1 MSVGKRPHKYK
12 AKATTVD
19 GIRFASAKEAR
30 RYGELKLLQMAG
42 KISQLELQPRYKVVI
57 EETYV
62 ADFRYIE
69 NGETITEDVKG
80 CLTRE
85 YKRKR
90 KAMLKQHGV
99 TIRET

>member
-1 MSVGKRPHKYK
+1 MSVSRKHKYN
-12 AKATTVD
+12 ARPTIVD
-19 GIRFASAKEAR
+19 GITFASAKEAR

-42 KISQLELQPRYKVVI
+42 KISGLTLQPRYKLVI

-69 NGETITEDVKG
+69 NGETVVEDVKG
-80 CLTRE
+80 FLTAA

-90 KAMLKQHGV
+90 KAMKKQHGV
-99 TIRET
+99 TILET

>member
-1 MSVGKRPHKYK
+1 VTVPKKHKYF
-12 AKATTVD
+12 ACPTIVD
-19 GIRFASAKEAR
+19 GIKFASAKEAR

-42 KISQLELQPRYKVVI
+42 KISQLELQPRYKLVI
-57 EETYV
+57 EESYV
-62 ADFRYIE
+62 ADFRYTE
-69 NGETITEDVKG
+69 KGETVVEDVKG

-90 KAMLKQHGV
+90 KAMFKQHGV

>member
-1 MSVGKRPHKYK
+1 MSVGKKHKYF
-12 AKATTVD
+12 ARPTIVD
-19 GIRFASAKEAR
+19 GIKFASAKEAR

-42 KISQLELQPRYKVVI
+42 KISALELQPRYKLVI

-62 ADFRYIE
+62 ADFRYVE
-69 NGETITEDVKG
+69 KGETIIEDVKG

-90 KAMLKQHGV
+90 KAMKSQHGV
-99 TIRET
+99 TILET

>member
-1 MSVGKRPHKYK
+1 MSVAKKHKYF
-12 AKATTVD
+12 ARPTIVD
-19 GIRFASAKEAR
+19 GIKFASAKEAR
-30 RYGELKLLQMAG
+30 RYGELKLLQLAG
-42 KISQLELQPRYKVVI
+42 KISQLELQPRYKLVI

-62 ADFRYIE
+62 ADFRYLE
-69 NGETITEDVKG
+69 NGETVIEDVKG

-90 KAMLKQHGV
+90 KAMKNQHGV

>member
-1 MSVGKRPHKYK
+1 MSVAKKHKYF
-12 AKATTVD
+12 ARPTIVD
-19 GIRFASAKEAR
+19 GIKFASAKEAR
-30 RYGELKLLQMAG
+30 RYSELKLLQMAG
-42 KISQLELQPRYKVVI
+42 KISLLELQPRYKLVI

-69 NGETITEDVKG
+69 NGETIIEDVKG

-90 KAMLKQHGV
+90 KAMKNQHGV

>member
-1 MSVGKRPHKYK
+1 MSVAKKHKYF
-12 AKATTVD
+12 ARPTTVD
-19 GIRFASAKEAR
+19 GIKFASAKEAR

-42 KISQLELQPRYKVVI
+42 KISQLELQPRYKLVI

-69 NGETITEDVKG
+69 KGETVIEDVKG
-80 CLTRE
+80 YLTRE

-90 KAMLKQHGV
+90 KEMIKQHGV

>member
-1 MSVGKRPHKYK
+1 MSVGKKHKYF
-12 AKATTVD
+12 ARPTIVD
-19 GIRFASAKEAR
+19 GIKFASAKEAR

-42 KISQLELQPRYKVVI
+42 KISALELQPRYKLVI

-62 ADFRYIE
+62 ADFRYLE
-69 NGETITEDVKG
+69 NGETIIEDVKG

-90 KAMLKQHGV
+90 KAMKKQHGV
-99 TIRET
+99 TILET

>member
-1 MSVGKRPHKYK
+1 MSFAKKHKYN
-12 AKATTVD
+12 ARPTIVD
-19 GIRFASAKEAR
+19 GIKFASAKEAR

-42 KISQLELQPRYKVVI
+42 KISALELQPRYKIVI
-57 EETYV
+57 EETYI
-62 ADFRYIE
+62 ADFRYVE
-69 NGETITEDVKG
+69 NGETIIEDVKG

-99 TIRET
+99 TILET